1 MSAKAQHKK
10 QAERDCIKRM
20 RRLIRSID
28 RLSEGVPQTVLEA
41 MQVEG
46 VLWAGP
52 EWVKLGPGQP
62 SEAQVSTLFEKSFEA
77 QIKRLE
83 AYWKGN
89 GRNV

>member
-62 SEAQVSTLFEKSFEA
+62 SEAQVLTLFEKSFEA

>member
-20 RRLIRSID
+20 RRLTRSID

-62 SEAQVSTLFEKSFEA
+62 SEAQVLTLFEKSFEA

>member
-62 SEAQVSTLFEKSFEA
+62 SEAQLSTMLERSFEA
-77 QIKRLE
+77 QIKKLE
-83 AYWKGN
+83 AYWERS
-89 GRNV
+89 GRDV